1 MRFHRAARRSLFGT
15 SAIALAMV
23 LVHGAAAAQTTTGSI
38 RGYVTNTAGAP
49 LTGAQLQARN
59 VSNGVTR
66 FATSRDNGFYTLP
79 GLTPGSYEV
88 SAKRIGSA
96 PNTRTV
102 DVRVGEDLALNFQLA
117 DSAVTLA
124 TVSVVAAAPASTRS
138 TEVATNVS
146 QAQIN
151 DLPTSSR
158 NFLDLASLAP
168 GTRVPA
174 DRINGAN
181 KEFAAGA
188 QPAEQI
194 NVFIDGASYKNDII
208 TGGIAG
214 QDASRGNP
222 FPRNA
227 IQEFRIITNNFK
239 AEYQKAS
246 SAIITAVTKSGT
258 DEWHGGFF
266 TEVQNKH
273 FVALDSFDLK
283 KTPAKPDYTRYLAG
297 ANLGGPIVPDKL
309 FFFGSYEGN
318 YQNRQGVTVF
328 GGDVSQYPAAIQ
340 AFNNTS
346 HDAPFRENLGFG
358 KLTYVP
364 NQQQQ
369 LDVTGSIRHETDTR
383 GFGGQFDADPTRV
396 YESGENHKDN
406 VYTGTAKHT
415 YFGNDWT
422 NEALLTYQHY
432 LWDQDPIDF
441 TTPIQLSF
449 GNYWVGGDDAAQ
461 ALTQN
466 RLSLRD
472 DWTYTGLQWAGAHV
486 IKIGANFDHAHYD
499 MNKQLNENPKF
510 IYNNSNNYQ
519 FPVQAQIGFGN
530 PVIAQNNNQ
539 FGVYAQDDWNP
550 TSRLTFNLGVRWD
563 VETGMFNRDYV
574 TPQAVRD
581 SILAYS
587 DSLLINIDPN
597 RYFSNGHNRKLYLG
611 AIQPRV
617 GASYAIDRSGRTVAF
632 ASFGVFYDREFY
644 NATLD
649 ETYRRQHPLY
659 TVNFLPPGSQSPGPG
674 TVAWDTSY
682 FSRQGLTTL
691 ISQIS
696 PPQEV
701 FLVPNDLKP
710 PKSNQW
716 SVGVRHNFGQWNGSL
731 TYNGTR
737 SYNGFSYE
745 WANVGDNPATHD
757 CCVFANVPAY
767 QNVLVGNNSVHTWYN
782 ALLVQADRP
791 YLKVGNYGWGA
802 GVAYTLSK
810 AEAEGGDLFSFP
822 LVTAP
827 QNSRHPITDDRTHQ
841 FVLNAIT
848 DLPWAWGLQLSG
860 LAQFMS
866 GTPIQKLEFLPLPVP
881 PDGPGGTERIVL
893 GRARSAWF
901 KNVDLRVS
909 KNFLN
914 VNDMQ
919 AAITASLF
927 NVFNTI
933 NYGCFDENFL
943 FAGKMPGQTT
953 PNPNWGNGGCRISD
967 PRRFQIG
974 VQYSF

>member
-1 MRFHRAARRSLFGT
+1 MRFHRAVRRSLFGT

-23 LVHGAAAAQTTTGSI
+23 LVTGAAAAQTTTGSI
-38 RGYVTNTAGAP
+38 RGYVTNKAGAP
-49 LTGAQLQARN
+49 LNGATISARN
-59 VSNGVTR
+59 VSTGVQR
-66 FATSRDNGFYTLP
+66 FGSSRENGFYTLP
-79 GLTPGSYEV
+79 GLTPGPYEV
-88 SAKRIGSA
+88 TAKRIGSA
-96 PNTRTV
+96 VSTQRVAVGVGV
-102 DVRVGEDLALNFQLA
+102 DVALNIQLGDTAVQLA
-117 DSAVTLA
+117 QVQ
-124 TVSVVAAAPASTRS
+124 VVAAAPASTRS

-158 NFLDLASLAP
+158 NFLDLAALAP
-168 GTRVPA
+168 GTHVDP
-174 DRINGAN
+174 DRIDGSS
-181 KEFAAGA
+181 KEFSAGA

-208 TGGIAG
+208 TGGVAG

-258 DEWHGGFF
+258 NTWHGGFF
-266 TEVQNKH
+266 TELQNK
-273 FVALDSFDLK
+273 ALVSQDSFARADSVS
-283 KTPAKPDYTRYLAG
+283 KPDYSRYLVG

-309 FFFGSYEGN
+309 FLFGSYEGD
-318 YQNRQGVTVF
+318 YQNRTGVTVF
-328 GGDVSQYPAAIQ
+328 GGTPSTFPAAIQ
-340 AFNNTS
+340 AFNGTS
-346 HDAPFRENLGFG
+346 HNAPFHENLGFA

-364 NQQQQ
+364 NDQQQ
-369 LDVTGSIRHETDTR
+369 LEVTGSIRHETDTR
-383 GFGGQFDADPTRV
+383 GFGGQFTGDATRV
-396 YESGENHKDN
+396 FESGENHRDN

-415 YFGNDWT
+415 YFGSDWT

-432 LWDQDPIDF
+432 LWNQDPIDF
-441 TTPIQLSF
+441 TTPIQVSF

-466 RLSLRD
+466 RFSARD

-486 IKIGANFDHAHYD
+486 IKIGANFDAAHYD

-510 IYNNSNNYQ
+510 VFDQSNNFQ
-519 FPVQAQIGFGN
+519 FPIQAQIGFGN
-530 PVIAQNNNQ
+530 PAITQNNNQ
-539 FGVYAQDDWNP
+539 FGAYVQDDWNP
-550 TSRLTFNLGVRWD
+550 TSRLTLNLGVRWD
-563 VETGMFNRDYV
+563 VETGMLNRNYV
-574 TPQAVRD
+574 TPAAVRD
-581 SILAYS
+581 SILAYR
-587 DSLLINIDPN
+587 DSLLIPIDPN
-597 RYFSNGHNRKLYLG
+597 RYISNGHNRGLYLG

-617 GASYAIDRSGRTVAF
+617 GVSYALDRSGRTVAF
-632 ASFGVFYDREFY
+632 ASFGVFYDRDYY

-649 ETYRRQHPLY
+649 ETYRRQHPDF
-659 TVNFLPPGSQSPGPG
+659 TINFLPPGSPSTGPG
-674 TVAWDTSY
+674 TVAWDPSF
-682 FSRQGLTTL
+682 FSRQGLETL

-716 SVGVRHNFGQWNGSL
+716 SVGVRHNFGEWNGSL

-737 SYNGFSYE
+737 SYNGYSYE
-745 WANVGDNPATHD
+745 WANLALNPATDD
-757 CCVFANVPAY
+757 CCLSKSVPAY
-767 QNVLVGNNSVHTWYN
+767 QNVLVGRDNVHTWYD
-782 ALLVQADRP
+782 AMLVQVDRP
-791 YLKVGNYGWGA
+791 YVKVGNYGWGA
-802 GVAYTLSK
+802 GLAYTLSK

-822 LVTAP
+822 QITAGP
-827 QNSRHPITDDRTHQ
+827 LNARHPIADDRTHQ

-848 DLPWAWGLQLSG
+848 DMPWLWGLQLSG

-866 GTPIQKLEFLPLPVP
+866 GTPINKLEFVPLPNP
-881 PDGPGGTERIVL
+881 PGGNQRILV

-901 KNVDLRVS
+901 KNVDLRLS
-909 KNFLN
+909 KNILN
-914 VNDMQ
+914 VNGME
-919 AAITASLF
+919 AAVTGSVF

-933 NYGCFDENFL
+933 NLGCFDETFL
-943 FAGKMPGQTT
+943 DAGPTPGTTT
-953 PNPNWGNGGCRISD
+953 PHPNWGHAGCTISD
-967 PRRFQIG
+967 QRRFQLG

>member
-1 MRFHRAARRSLFGT
+1 MRFQRAARRSLFYS

-23 LVHGAAAAQTTTGSI
+23 LVHGAAAQTTTGSI
-38 RGYVTNTAGAP
+38 RGYVTNKAGAP
-49 LTGAQLQARN
+49 LSGASLTAKN
-59 VSNGVTR
+59 VSTGVQR
-66 FATSRDNGFYTLP
+66 FATTRENGFYTLP
-79 GLTPGSYEV
+79 GLTPGEYEL
-88 SAKRIGSA
+88 SARRIGSA
-96 PNTRTV
+96 VSTQRVQVGVGV
-102 DVRVGEDLALNFQLA
+102 DVALNIQLGDTAVQLA
-117 DSAVTLA
+117 A
-124 TVSVVAAAPASTRS
+124 VSVVAAAPASTRS

-146 QAQIN
+146 QQQIN

-158 NFLDLASLAP
+158 NFLDLAMLAP
-168 GTRVPA
+168 GTRVPP
-174 DRINGAN
+174 DRLDGQS

-208 TGGIAG
+208 TGGVAG

-258 DEWHGGFF
+258 NTWEGGFF
-266 TEVQNKH
+266 TELQNKNL
-273 FVALDSFDLK
+273 VSEDSISR
-283 KTPAKPDYTRYLAG
+283 AAGISKPDYSRYLVG

-309 FFFGSYEGN
+309 FLFGSYEGD
-318 YQNRQGVTVF
+318 YQSRTGVTVF
-328 GGDVSQYPAAIQ
+328 GGNVSQYPAAIQ

-346 HDAPFRENLGFG
+346 HDSPFHENLGFG

-364 NQQQQ
+364 NEQQQ
-369 LDVTGSIRHETDTR
+369 LEVTGSIRHETDTR
-383 GFGGQFDADPTRV
+383 GFGGQFGDAWRV
-396 YESGENHKDN
+396 FSGGENHRDN

-415 YFGNDWT
+415 YFGSTWT

-432 LWDQDPIDF
+432 LWNQDPIDF
-441 TTPIQLSF
+441 TTPIQVSF

-466 RLSLRD
+466 RFSARD

-486 IKIGANFDHAHYD
+486 IKIGANFDAARYD

-510 IYNNSNNYQ
+510 VYDNSNGYQ
-519 FPVQAQIGFGN
+519 FPVQAQVGFGN
-530 PVIAQNNNQ
+530 PDIVQNNNQ

-550 TSRLTFNLGVRWD
+550 TPRLTFNFGVRWD
-563 VETGMFNRDYV
+563 METGMFNRNYV

-581 SILAYS
+581 SILAYR

-597 RYFSNGHNRKLYLG
+597 RYFSDGHNRKLYLG
-611 AIQPRV
+611 AIQPRL
-617 GASYAIDRSGRTVAF
+617 GASYALDKAGRTVAF
-632 ASFGVFYDREFY
+632 ASFGVFYDRDYY

-649 ETYRRQHPLY
+649 ETYRRQHPNF
-659 TVNFLPPGSQSPGPG
+659 TINFLPPGTPSPGPG
-674 TVAWDTSY
+674 AVAWDTSF
-682 FSRQGLTTL
+682 FSRQGLETL

-716 SVGVRHNFGQWNGSL
+716 SVGVRHDFGQWNGSL

-737 SYNGFSYE
+737 SYNGYSYE
-745 WANVGDNPATHD
+745 WANLALNPATND
-757 CCVFANVPAY
+757 CCVTKNVPAY
-767 QNVLVGNNSVHTWYN
+767 QNVLVGNNNVHTWYN
-782 ALLVQADRP
+782 AMLVQVDRS
-791 YLKVGNYGWGA
+791 YVKIGNYGWGA
-802 GVAYTLSK
+802 GLAYTLSK

-822 LVTAP
+822 QVTAGP
-827 QNSRHPITDDRTHQ
+827 LNARHPIADDRTHQ

-866 GTPIQKLEFLPLPVP
+866 GSPINKLEFVPLPVP
-881 PDGPGGTERIVL
+881 PDGPGGNQRILV

-901 KNVDLRVS
+901 KNVDLRIA

-914 VNDMQ
+914 VNGMQ
-919 AAITASLF
+919 AAITGSVF
-927 NVFNTI
+927 NVFNTN
-933 NYGCFDENFL
+933 NYGCFDETLLN
-943 FAGKMPGQTT
+943 AGPTPGTT
-953 PNPNWGNGGCRISD
+953 VPNAHWGKGGCFITD
-967 PRRFQIG
+967 PRRFQLG